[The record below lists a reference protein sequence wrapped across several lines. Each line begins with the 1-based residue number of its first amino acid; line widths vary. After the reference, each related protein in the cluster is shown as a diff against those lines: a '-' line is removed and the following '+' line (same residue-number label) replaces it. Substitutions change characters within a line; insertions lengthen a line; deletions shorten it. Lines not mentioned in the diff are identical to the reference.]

1 MKKTGILI
9 FGILILFV
17 FAISISEVRAGE
29 VKFKNRTIATTMA
42 IMAFVPHLTDG
53 NIEIETGDESV
64 LVSQMSEKGK
74 LTPREKQVAAPTK
87 VGAFANRSIA
97 TALAVY
103 GPIIGFSA
111 STPIVFQ
118 GYGQLYNGLR
128 LSSITGNLWNKHYLK
143 ASILAINLVMFLGVE
158 KFGDPFEKDID
169 PMISEIMVGTFLAG
183 YVWSIYDANVSAKKI
198 NEMRMQQYQQEQKDT
213 STSLNYIPHE
223 GWMAS
228 HSIRF

>member
-1 MKKTGILI
+1 M
-9 FGILILFV
+9 

-103 GPIIGFSA
+103 GPIIGFSV
-111 STPIVFQ
+111 SVTKTHK
-118 GYGQLYNGLR
+118 GRHRRGGGR
-128 LSSITGNLWNKHYLK
+128 
-143 ASILAINLVMFLGVE
+143 
-158 KFGDPFEKDID
+158 
-169 PMISEIMVGTFLAG
+169 AG
-183 YVWSIYDANVSAKKI
+183 GK
-198 NEMRMQQYQQEQKDT
+198 
-213 STSLNYIPHE
+213 
-223 GWMAS
+223 
-228 HSIRF
+228 

>member
-74 LTPREKQVAAPTK
+74 LTPRE
-87 VGAFANRSIA
+87 NRW
-97 TALAVY
+97 LL
-103 GPIIGFSA
+103 
-111 STPIVFQ
+111 
-118 GYGQLYNGLR
+118 QL
-128 LSSITGNLWNKHYLK
+128 K
-143 ASILAINLVMFLGVE
+143 
-158 KFGDPFEKDID
+158 
-169 PMISEIMVGTFLAG
+169 
-183 YVWSIYDANVSAKKI
+183 
-198 NEMRMQQYQQEQKDT
+198 
-213 STSLNYIPHE
+213 
-223 GWMAS
+223 
-228 HSIRF
+228 

>member
-74 LTPREKQVAAPTK
+74 LTPREKQVAAP
-87 VGAFANRSIA
+87 
-97 TALAVY
+97 
-103 GPIIGFSA
+103 
-111 STPIVFQ
+111 
-118 GYGQLYNGLR
+118 
-128 LSSITGNLWNKHYLK
+128 NLTSPTVV
-143 ASILAINLVMFLGVE
+143 ADS
-158 KFGDPFEKDID
+158 
-169 PMISEIMVGTFLAG
+169 
-183 YVWSIYDANVSAKKI
+183 
-198 NEMRMQQYQQEQKDT
+198 QQSD
-213 STSLNYIPHE
+213 
-223 GWMAS
+223 
-228 HSIRF
+228 